1 MKTQYID
8 RKMKMKI
15 YACNDLTGT
24 IIGGWTIGKRIENI
38 DSTAKYVLFYEAS
51 KDGVP
56 AIMKVLNV
64 EKCLNPP
71 SLDGAKDQNDLM
83 ARETGS
89 FHFERMLAEQCAG
102 NHMGNV
108 IRYLDSGEEML
119 PDYIV
124 KNVNYIVYEL
134 SEGKIGDFLKFSN
147 KTDFAADLGLL
158 VDKLKSL
165 HQVAK
170 GVKQLH
176 TNLIAHHNITPLNI
190 EVFDDKSLFKVSGL
204 QKSRTRQAI
213 LNSPVSAKLFDGD
226 YTFAPPEAYFG
237 YKISEEMS
245 TYYQIDTYMLGNLVV
260 YYLSSMNLTTLISTK
275 SPYTLLEWASK
286 GAEYK
291 QVLPDIIKAFY
302 ESLDEIKASI
312 CEKELRDPIIAIIEG
327 LCHPDPEKRGYLG
340 GFSRVQANT
349 DLQRV
354 LTKLDVLYRKAQLLL
369 FKKK

>member
-1 MKTQYID
+1 ME
-8 RKMKMKI
+8 I
-15 YACNDLTGT
+15 YACKDLTGKN
-24 IIGGWTIGKRIENI
+24 IGGWTVYKSIENI
-38 DSTAKYVLFYEAS
+38 DSTAQYALFYEAS
-51 KDGVP
+51 KDGVS

-83 ARETGS
+83 ARETGA
-89 FHFERMLAEQCAG
+89 FHFERALAEQCAG
-102 NHMGNV
+102 SHMGNV

-119 PDYIV
+119 SNYIV
-124 KNVNYIVYEL
+124 KNVHYIVYEL
-134 SEGKIGDFLKFSN
+134 SEGKIGDFLKFSA
-147 KTDFAADLGLL
+147 KSDFVADLGLL

-165 HQVAK
+165 HQVTK

-176 TNLIAHHNITPLNI
+176 TKLIAHHNITPLSI
-190 EVFDDKSLFKVSGL
+190 EVFDDKSLYKVGGL
-204 QKSRTRQAI
+204 QKSRTRQTI

-260 YYLSSMNLTTLISTK
+260 YYLTSMNLTTLISTK
-275 SPYTLLEWASK
+275 CPYTLLEWASK

-291 QVLPDIIKAFY
+291 QVLPDIINAFY
-302 ESLDEIKASI
+302 KSLDDIKASV

-327 LCHPDPEKRGYLG
+327 LCHPDPEKRGYPG
-340 GFSRVQANT
+340 GFAKVQANA

-354 LTKLDVLYRKAQLLL
+354 LTKLDVLFRKAQLLL
-369 FKKK
+369 FKMK

>member
-1 MKTQYID
+1 MN
-8 RKMKMKI
+8 R
-15 YACNDLTGT
+15 YACNDLAGKT
-24 IIGGWTIGKRIENI
+24 IGGWTVYKSIENV
-38 DSTAKYVLFYEAS
+38 DSTAQYSLFYEVS
-51 KDGVP
+51 KDGVS

-71 SLDGAKDQNDLM
+71 SLDGAKDQNDLI
-83 ARETGS
+83 ARETS
-89 FHFERMLAEQCAG
+89 AFHFERALAEQCAG
-102 NHMGNV
+102 SHMGNV
-108 IRYLDSGEEML
+108 IRYLDSGEVML
-119 PDYIV
+119 PNYIV
-124 KNVNYIVYEL
+124 KNVHYIVYEL
-134 SEGKIGDFLKFSN
+134 SEGKIGDFLRFSI
-147 KTDFAADLGLL
+147 KSDFVADLGLL

-165 HQVAK
+165 HQVTK

-176 TNLIAHHNITPLNI
+176 TKLIAHHNITPLSI
-190 EVFDDKSLFKVSGL
+190 EVFDDKSLYKVGGL

-260 YYLSSMNLTTLISTK
+260 YYLTSMNLTTLISTK
-275 SPYTLLEWASK
+275 CPYTLLEWSSK

-302 ESLDEIKASI
+302 KSLDDIKASV

-327 LCHPDPEKRGYLG
+327 LCHPDPEKRGYPG
-340 GFSRVQANT
+340 GFTKVQANA

-369 FKKK
+369 FKNK